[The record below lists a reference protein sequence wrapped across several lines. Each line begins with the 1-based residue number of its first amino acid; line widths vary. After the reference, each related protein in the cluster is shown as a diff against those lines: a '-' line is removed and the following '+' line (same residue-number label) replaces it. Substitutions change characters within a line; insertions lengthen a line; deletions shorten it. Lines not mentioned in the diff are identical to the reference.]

1 VTGEPIVAWRRAA
14 KSGPRTPL
22 VLLLHGRGADE
33 YDLLGVADRL
43 PLAFN
48 YASVRA
54 PVPVAG
60 GGFTWF
66 ENHGAGRPVARSL
79 ESSIRSLRAWLDG
92 PAIAPVSG
100 RCYPFGFSA
109 GMMMAGA
116 LLLDDPKRFSGAVLL
131 SGALALRDAGSLPA
145 RRLVDVPVFY
155 GRGLRDDVIPTEL
168 VVQTDAYLHHKSGAL
183 LTARRYDHAH
193 SLSNRE
199 LADIKAWFDE
209 RE

>member
-1 VTGEPIVAWRRAA
+1 M
-14 KSGPRTPL
+14 
-22 VLLLHGRGADE
+22 LLLHGRGADE

-131 SGALALRDAGSLPA
+131 SGALALRDAALCRRAGLSTYRSFTAAVCAMTLFQPNSSCKPMRTCITRAA
-145 RRLVDVPVFY
+145 RF
-155 GRGLRDDVIPTEL
+155 
-168 VVQTDAYLHHKSGAL
+168 
-183 LTARRYDHAH
+183 
-193 SLSNRE
+193 
-199 LADIKAWFDE
+199 
-209 RE
+209 